1 MKVLM
6 TADAVGGVWNYALE
20 LASGLAARDVEV
32 HLRTM
37 GCAPR
42 RDQLRRLAPSG
53 VAGFEHGDFA
63 LEWQDDP
70 WVDVERAGEWLLDAA
85 EALSPDVVHLNGY
98 AHGVLP
104 WDLPVVVVGHSC
116 VLSWHDAVRGG
127 TSSAHTGAYCDAVRL
142 GIRGADALVAP
153 TTAMLAALERLY
165 APSSPTIVI
174 PNGREAAAFAPRA
187 KEPFVAG
194 VGRLWDEAKN
204 LETLDRAAAA
214 LPWPVLLAG
223 DSGGRRCSA
232 ARLLGELPPD
242 ATAAL
247 LARAS
252 VFAAPAR
259 YEPFGLAALEAG
271 LSGCAL
277 VLGDIS
283 SLREVWGDAAAFV
296 PPDDA
301 EALAYAVLRLIAS
314 PPMCRAAALRARR
327 RALRYDSASMTD
339 GYVRLYRRLVRER
352 APAQATATE
361 VTA

>member
-1 MKVLM
+1 
-6 TADAVGGVWNYALE
+6 
-20 LASGLAARDVEV
+20 
-32 HLRTM
+32 
-37 GCAPR
+37 
-42 RDQLRRLAPSG
+42 
-53 VAGFEHGDFA
+53 
-63 LEWQDDP
+63 
-70 WVDVERAGEWLLDAA
+70 
-85 EALSPDVVHLNGY
+85 
-98 AHGVLP
+98 
-104 WDLPVVVVGHSC
+104 
-116 VLSWHDAVRGG
+116 
-127 TSSAHTGAYCDAVRL
+127 
-142 GIRGADALVAP
+142 
-153 TTAMLAALERLY
+153 
-165 APSSPTIVI
+165 VI

-277 VLGDIS
+277 VLGDIP

-296 PPDDA
+296 APDDA
-301 EALAYAVLRLIAS
+301 EALAYAVRRLIDVPS
-314 PPMCRAAALRARR
+314 MCSDAAARARR
-327 RALRYDSASMTD
+327 RALRYDRASMAEA
-339 GYVRLYRRLVRER
+339 YVRLYRRLMRDR
-352 APAQATATE
+352 AQDQAAAAAE

>member
-6 TADAVGGVWNYALE
+6 TADAIGGVWGYALE
-20 LASGLAARDVEV
+20 LASGLAARGVEV

-37 GCAPR
+37 GRAPR
-42 RDQLRRLAPSG
+42 RDQLLRIAPAD

-63 LEWQDDP
+63 LEWQDEP
-70 WVDVERAGEWLLDAA
+70 WADVERAGEWLLDAA
-85 EALSPDVVHLNGY
+85 EAVTPDVVHLNGY
-98 AHGVLP
+98 AHGALP
-104 WDLPVVVVGHSC
+104 WNVPVVVVGHSC
-116 VLSWHDAVRGG
+116 VLSWHEAVRGRA
-127 TSSAHTGAYCDAVRL
+127 SSAQAGAYRDAVTR

-153 TTAMLAALERLY
+153 TAAMLGELDRLY
-165 APSSPTIVI
+165 ARPLAGVVI
-174 PNGREAAAFAPRA
+174 PNGREAATFAPGP

-204 LETLDRAAAA
+204 LETLDCAAAA

-223 DSGGRRCSA
+223 DSGDRRCSA

-277 VLGDIS
+277 VLGDIA

-301 EALAYAVLRLIAS
+301 EALAYAVLRLIES
-314 PPMCRAAALRARR
+314 PPMCRAAAARARR
-327 RALRYDSASMTD
+327 RALRYDRLSMVD
-339 GYVRLYRRLVRER
+339 AYLRLYRRLVGER
-352 APAQATATE
+352 TRGQAAAAE